1 MKSNDKLVRA
11 SDVPNI
17 DDLSYEYTRSLTDGM
32 ALTRT
37 KNAEDIRFA
46 RWDSQTS
53 DYKKH
58 ATALPDGQQPFP
70 FEGASDT
77 RIRITDHVINTTVST
92 LMTTFARAQLKVG
105 GTESN
110 DMGSA
115 AAMTNLMRWLIG
127 TKLYHEIRREA
138 ELLAQHTM
146 TYGWSAMF
154 VGWETKNGLM
164 PVRVSMEEII
174 AMASQ
179 AEEGTVSA
187 ELPEMIMDAGQESAV
202 VDLFMAQIPNVKR
215 RRAKKIVKQLREEG
229 EADIPVEYVLK
240 NTPTLVALKPYTE
253 ITTPPEVTDLQSSRV
268 IFRKVY
274 MNEVELRSKINDEG
288 WDKEWVEQAVST
300 AGKSID
306 VNDISNDFTTMPGDH
321 VERRDNLVEVIY
333 AYTKQLNEDDL
344 PAVYYTIF
352 SPLVTRENK
361 TGKPLYAKHEMLP
374 YNHCQYP
381 FVEFK
386 REQIR
391 RRLTESRSI
400 PELMGS
406 YQAELKAQRDSILDR
421 TSFETLPA
429 IEVNKRLGMAG
440 RIGPAVMLP
449 VTKQGD
455 YSFMKPPASIAT
467 TAFTMMQM
475 IEKDVHEYFG
485 INHPDIPPETTA
497 LRQQALINNWLTVWT
512 EIYQQMFQL
521 CMQYLGPEEVQDIT
535 GVEVPLR
542 DGKNMPD
549 FILRFDIAD
558 MDRDFMLEKL
568 KIIASQL
575 VPMDVGGSI
584 ERNKLIE
591 KLVRAMSPDLA
602 DEILT
607 DQKGASQK
615 VYDDVKATLG
625 QMLLG
630 FEASYTEND
639 PTAGMKLQYAQDLMN
654 RNPKVGQAAA
664 QDEMFAKLVEAYMGN
679 LQHSVTQQENS
690 QIGRVGVKQVQQ

>member
-11 SDVPNI
+11 SDTPNV
-17 DDLSYEYTRSLTDGM
+17 DDLTYEYSRSLTDGL
-32 ALTRT
+32 ALQRT
-37 KNAEDIRFA
+37 KTAEDVRFA

-58 ATALPDGQQPFP
+58 ASALPEGQQPFP

-77 RIRITDHVINTTVST
+77 RIRITDHVINTLVST
-92 LMTTFARAQLKVG
+92 LMTTFQRAQLKVG

-110 DMGSA
+110 DISSA
-115 AAMTNLMRWLIG
+115 SAMTNLMRWLIG

-164 PVRVSMEEII
+164 PVKVTMDEIV
-174 AMASQ
+174 AMAGE
-179 AEEGTVSA
+179 AEDGSVSS
-187 ELPEMIMDAGQESAV
+187 ELPEMIMDAAQENAV
-202 VDLFMAQIPNVKR
+202 VDLFMAQIPNVKK
-215 RRAKKIVKQLREEG
+215 RRARKIVKQLREEG

-253 ITTPPEVTDLQSSRV
+253 ITTPPETTDLQKARV

-274 MNEVELRSKINDEG
+274 MNEVEIRSKINDEG
-288 WDKEWVEQAVST
+288 WDKNWVEQAVST
-300 AGKSID
+300 AGKSMD
-306 VNDISNDFTTMPGDH
+306 VNDISNDFSTVPGDH
-321 VERRDNLVEVIY
+321 VDRRDNLIEVIY
-333 AYTKQLNEDDL
+333 AYSKQLNEDDV

-352 SPLVTRENK
+352 SPLVTRESK
-361 TGKPLYAKHEMLP
+361 TGKPLFAKHEMLP

-406 YQAELKAQRDSILDR
+406 FQSELKAQRDSILDR

-429 IEVNKRLGMAG
+429 IEVNKRLGMAN

-455 YSFMKPPASIAT
+455 YSFMKPPSTVAT
-467 TAFTMMQM
+467 TAFTMMEL
-475 IEKDVHEYFG
+475 IEKDIHEYFG
-485 INHPDIPPETTA
+485 INHPQIPPETTS

-521 CMQYLGPEEVQDIT
+521 CIQYIGPEEITDIT

-542 DGKNMPD
+542 QDKNLPD
-549 FILRFDIAD
+549 FILRFDVAD

-568 KIIASQL
+568 KIIASQI

-591 KLVRAMSPDLA
+591 KLVRGMSPDLA

-615 VYDDVKATLG
+615 VFEDVKKEIG
-625 QMLLG
+625 GMMLG

-639 PTAGMKLQYAQDLMN
+639 PTAGMKMQYAQELIE
-654 RNPKVGQAAA
+654 RNPKVKEVAG
-664 QDEMFAKLVEAYMGN
+664 QDELFSQLIENYMGN
-679 LQHSVTQQENS
+679 LQHSVQQQENS
-690 QIGRVGVKQVQQ
+690 KIGRIGVKNVT